1 MALLEM
7 EEVNSFYGKSHVLH
21 DVSLAVEE
29 GQLVTL
35 IGRNGAGKTTTLK
48 TIMGMVEPRSGS
60 ISFRNTDITGLPPHE
75 VAQKAIAF
83 IPEERRV
90 FTQLTV
96 EENLRMGYLG
106 HDIDDVED
114 RLESKIFSYFPR
126 LEERLGQRAGSL
138 SGGEQQMLTTARA
151 LISDPD
157 FLLVDEPT
165 EGLMPTLV
173 EALEEVLHRIN
184 EEEGKTVLLVEQNIE
199 IALNISDYVYIIDE
213 GEIKMEGS
221 SEELLDDE
229 EVTQQYLAI

>member
-7 EEVNSFYGKSHVLH
+7 DTVNSFYGKSHVLH
-21 DVSLAVEE
+21 DVSLSVDE

-60 ISFRNTDITGLPPHE
+60 ITFRDDDITGLPPHE
-75 VAQKAIAF
+75 VAQRAIGF

-96 EENLRMGYLG
+96 EENLKMGYLG
-106 HDIDDVED
+106 YDIDNVTERMED
-114 RLESKIFSYFPR
+114 TIFSYFPR

-173 EALEEVLHRIN
+173 ETLEEVLQRIN
-184 EEEGKTVLLVEQNIE
+184 EEEGKTMLLVEQNIE

-221 SEELLDDE
+221 SEEILDDE
-229 EVTQQYLAI
+229 EVTQQYLAV